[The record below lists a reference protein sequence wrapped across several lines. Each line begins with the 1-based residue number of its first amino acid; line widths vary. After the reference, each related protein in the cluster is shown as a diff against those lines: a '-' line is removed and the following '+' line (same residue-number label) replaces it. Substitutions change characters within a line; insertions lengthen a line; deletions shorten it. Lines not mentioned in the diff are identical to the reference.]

1 MTFTLVAR
9 CHRTKALGVVT
20 CTTGRSVG
28 SAVPHAE
35 ENVGAIA
42 TQHTTN
48 ILHGKNGLRLLRDG
62 HTPKKTLESTLA
74 LDPHPELRQVLI
86 VDIAGFTS
94 AHTGNKNMPWRGNI
108 RGENY
113 VAGGNNLVGA
123 DVLDSM
129 IGAFEASKREPLHER
144 LIQAID
150 AGLEA
155 GGCNSPDHTSALLV
169 VGIEEELRLFNRP
182 KLDLRIDWSEEAQ
195 PTKDLRRLYED
206 YKKWVAK
213 VRSKGD

>member
-1 MTFTLVAR
+1 MTFTFVAR
-9 CHRTKALGVVT
+9 CPETNALGVVT

-28 SAVPHAE
+28 SVVPHAE
-35 ENVGAIA
+35 ENVGAVA

-48 ILHGKNGLRLLRDG
+48 VLHGWNGLRLLREG
-62 HTPKKTLESTLA
+62 HTPEAALESTLA
-74 LDPHPELRQVLI
+74 LDPNPELRQVLI
-86 VDIAGFTS
+86 IDTAGRTS
-94 AHTGNKNMPWRGNI
+94 AHTGSKNMPWKGHV

-123 DVLDSM
+123 NVLDSM
-129 IGAFEASKREPLHER
+129 IRAFEVSNGEPLHER
-144 LIQAID
+144 LVQTID

-169 VGIEEELRLFNRP
+169 VGIEEELRMFWRP
-182 KLDLRIDWSEEAQ
+182 RLDLRIDWSENAQ

-206 YKKWVAK
+206 YKKWIASI
-213 VRSKGD
+213 RSREN